1 MEKLTISRIEHD
13 FFQEIKVF
21 QLYHKKYI
29 FKTYHFLA
37 DVTFEVIVRMLF
49 ADGIW
54 EAIVSVQFNCKAI
67 PFNKKIWSQGK
78 TRGSLDYKQKQPSIS
93 FLWKRYS
100 DNMHQIYCRAP
111 MPCFVTFLKSHFDMG
126 VLL

>member
-21 QLYHKKYI
+21 QLYHKECI

-49 ADGIW
+49 ADGI
-54 EAIVSVQFNCKAI
+54 
-67 PFNKKIWSQGK
+67 
-78 TRGSLDYKQKQPSIS
+78 
-93 FLWKRYS
+93 
-100 DNMHQIYCRAP
+100 
-111 MPCFVTFLKSHFDMG
+111 
-126 VLL
+126 

>member
-49 ADGIW
+49 ADGI
-54 EAIVSVQFNCKAI
+54 
-67 PFNKKIWSQGK
+67 
-78 TRGSLDYKQKQPSIS
+78 
-93 FLWKRYS
+93 
-100 DNMHQIYCRAP
+100 
-111 MPCFVTFLKSHFDMG
+111 
-126 VLL
+126 

>member
-21 QLYHKKYI
+21 QLYHKECI

-54 EAIVSVQFNCKAI
+54 EAIVSVQCLIAFQQKNMI
-67 PFNKKIWSQGK
+67 
-78 TRGSLDYKQKQPSIS
+78 TR
-93 FLWKRYS
+93 
-100 DNMHQIYCRAP
+100 
-111 MPCFVTFLKSHFDMG
+111 
-126 VLL
+126 